1 VTRAMLS
8 SLAAAALAV
17 ALAAVMAAPSPPRH
31 TVATPPAATRVARPA
46 TVRSGGVVVVAA
58 GDIACRPG
66 LPPTPAGCQQQA
78 TARAVLAQHPRAVLL
93 LGDNQYRDG
102 ALWKYRASYQ
112 PSWGRFIK
120 RTYPTP
126 GNHEYRTRGAAGYF
140 RYFGSRAAAP
150 VRPWYSFRL
159 GSWHLVALNSNC
171 GAVDCTAEAAWLR
184 ADLATHPARCTLAYW
199 HHPRF
204 SSGHEG
210 GTRAVGPLWDALYSA
225 RAELVLN
232 GHDHDYER
240 FGLQDPLGRP
250 DPVNGLRELV
260 VGTGGAPWLPF
271 RTVAAN
277 SRIRMTGTF
286 GVLRLTLQPGG
297 YRWRFVHAAGAPFT
311 DHGSG
316 TCQ

>member
-1 VTRAMLS
+1 VRAPRAGS
-8 SLAAAALAV
+8 QTHPALT
-17 ALAAVMAAPSPPRH
+17 LAAVERCQEDRRRGEPPPAPPSEADRDPRH
-31 TVATPPAATRVARPA
+31 
-46 TVRSGGVVVVAA
+46 VV
-58 GDIACRPG
+58 ITCCRG
-66 LPPTPAGCQQQA
+66 
-78 TARAVLAQHPRAVLL
+78 PR
-93 LGDNQYRDG
+93 
-102 ALWKYRASYQ
+102 
-112 PSWGRFIK
+112 
-120 RTYPTP
+120 
-126 GNHEYRTRGAAGYF
+126 RGARRRHG
-140 RYFGSRAAAP
+140 GTLAAP

-277 SRIRMTGTF
+277 SRIRGTGTF
-286 GVLRLTLQPGG
+286 GVLRRTLQPGG

-316 TCQ
+316 TCH

>member
-1 VTRAMLS
+1 MTILGR
-8 SLAAAALAV
+8 
-17 ALAAVMAAPSPPRH
+17 VMAYQRPFLEAIAGVGLLATAPASVSFLLASLVVSALWH
-31 TVATPPAATRVARPA
+31 DPADGHR
-46 TVRSGGVVVVAA
+46 VVAA
-58 GDIACRPG
+58 CC
-66 LPPTPAGCQQQA
+66 TWQA
-78 TARAVLAQHPRAVLL
+78 TDLPRGPLLPL
-93 LGDNQYRDG
+93 LGSAYG
-102 ALWKYRASYQ
+102 
-112 PSWGRFIK
+112 PTWGRFVQ

-126 GNHEYRTRGAAGYF
+126 GNHEYMTRGAIGYY

-171 GAVDCTAEAAWLR
+171 RSVDCAAEAAWLR
-184 ADLATHPARCTLAYW
+184 ADLAHHLARCTLAYW

-210 GTRAVGPLWDALYSA
+210 ETRAVGPFWDALYA
-225 RAELVLN
+225 AGADLVLN

-240 FGLQDPLGRP
+240 FALQDPLGHL
-250 DPVNGLRELV
+250 DPVNGIREFV

-277 SRIRMTGTF
+277 GRVRTTGTF
-286 GVLRLTLQPGG
+286 GVLRLTLRPGG
-297 YRWRFVHAAGAPFT
+297 YRWRFVHAAGAPFS

-316 TCQ
+316 ICH

>member
-1 VTRAMLS
+1 VRA
-8 SLAAAALAV
+8 
-17 ALAAVMAAPSPPRH
+17 
-31 TVATPPAATRVARPA
+31 
-46 TVRSGGVVVVAA
+46 
-58 GDIACRPG
+58 
-66 LPPTPAGCQQQA
+66 
-78 TARAVLAQHPRAVLL
+78 PRA
-93 LGDNQYRDG
+93 GSQ
-102 ALWKYRASYQ
+102 
-112 PSWGRFIK
+112 
-120 RTYPTP
+120 T
-126 GNHEYRTRGAAGYF
+126 HRGARRRHG
-140 RYFGSRAAAP
+140 GTLAAP

-171 GAVDCTAEAAWLR
+171 GAVDCTAEAAWFR

-277 SRIRMTGTF
+277 SRIRGTGTF

-316 TCQ
+316 TCH